1 MNTSGRNRVVRVR
14 SFAICQSHKAPL
26 SLPTL
31 LCATLSEGATGC
43 RKQTCDGPSF
53 TWTADRSI
61 LELTRSF
68 VRFGLLWARLDKI
81 TRFSIVSGQR
91 RCNHTQEAQSLFV
104 PNFHAHPHFRILLRS
119 RNPKQLSPVRTSSTR
134 LAIFSDQ
141 FKRFYGQL
149 PIINPTICASN
160 FKMLLKSIS
169 SLSPQ
174 VLHWNVKNH
183 SACSFSPHTISHIV
197 TRNSKKKVL

>member
-68 VRFGLLWARLDKI
+68 VRFGLLWARLGKI
-81 TRFSIVSGQR
+81 TRFSIALVGNAVAIILKKHRHSSSPISMRTHIFASRFARAIPTNCPPLERAGRGVGVRPGGAQVQQAG
-91 RCNHTQEAQSLFV
+91 TQLQLFV
-104 PNFHAHPHFRILLRS
+104 RCI
-119 RNPKQLSPVRTSSTR
+119 Q
-134 LAIFSDQ
+134 
-141 FKRFYGQL
+141 
-149 PIINPTICASN
+149 
-160 FKMLLKSIS
+160 
-169 SLSPQ
+169 PQ
-174 VLHWNVKNH
+174 ERH
-183 SACSFSPHTISHIV
+183 
-197 TRNSKKKVL
+197 